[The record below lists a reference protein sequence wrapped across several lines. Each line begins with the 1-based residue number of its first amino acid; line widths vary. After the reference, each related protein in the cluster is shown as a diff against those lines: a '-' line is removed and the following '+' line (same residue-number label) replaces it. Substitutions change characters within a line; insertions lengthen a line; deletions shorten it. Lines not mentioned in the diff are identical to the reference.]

1 MKRPHLWFRNV
12 VLPGRHCHP
21 LGLLLVGL
29 ILATLGAPGPRA
41 LAPATPERVAARG

>member
-12 VLPGRHCHP
+12 VHSGRHCHP

-29 ILATLGAPGPRA
+29 IVATLGTPGPRP